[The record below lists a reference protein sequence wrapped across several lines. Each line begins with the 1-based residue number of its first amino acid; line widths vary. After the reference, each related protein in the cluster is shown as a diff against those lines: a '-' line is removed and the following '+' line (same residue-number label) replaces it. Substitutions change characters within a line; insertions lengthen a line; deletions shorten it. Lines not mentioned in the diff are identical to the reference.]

1 MNCQRCG
8 VELPGGR
15 GAYRWRSEVMAL
27 GEDALYPTGIDD
39 ATKTRQRLLEEL
51 AVMTPEEVEHDVYQ
65 LWEGVFCRCCR
76 FELGRIL
83 GLFLKK

>member
-1 MNCQRCG
+1 

-15 GAYRWRSEVMAL
+15 GAYRWRSEVVAL

-39 ATKTRQRLLEEL
+39 AAHTRRRVLKEL
-51 AVMTPEEVEHDVYQ
+51 AVMSPTEVEHDVYQ
-65 LWEGVFCRCCR
+65 LSEGVFCRCCR

-83 GLFLKK
+83 GVFMKK